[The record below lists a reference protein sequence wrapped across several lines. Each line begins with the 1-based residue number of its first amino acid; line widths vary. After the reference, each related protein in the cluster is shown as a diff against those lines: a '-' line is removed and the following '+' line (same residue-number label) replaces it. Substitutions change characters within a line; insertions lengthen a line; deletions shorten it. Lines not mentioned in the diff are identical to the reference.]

1 MKPSIVPGVIV
12 TVCLLFIAFGC
23 SKDNTTAPPSG
34 ATLSRP
40 WPADTAGNIATS
52 LTLSW
57 QISGSGTST
66 FDVYFDTVNPPA
78 TQVAYGQSSS
88 TLARAGLANSTTY
101 YWMVDARDGS
111 GAVLRGPVWS
121 FTTGSGVYSSTM
133 VAVVGGTFTAGT
145 TQVTVSSF
153 RIDRNEVTYELWTA
167 IRDWGFT
174 HGYTDLPPGYS
185 GSSGAGP
192 YHPVTM
198 VNWFDAVKWCNARSE
213 HDGLV
218 PAYYTDNGHGSVYR
232 TGEVALN
239 LDAVAWN
246 GDGYRLPTEVEWEF
260 AARGGGRSRGY
271 TFSGGD
277 LIDNVAWYNG
287 NSGVG
292 THTVGTR
299 SANELGLYDMSGN
312 VGEHCWDWY
321 WPSYPSGS
329 TDPRG
334 PATTQTYRLLRG
346 GFYLGE
352 PVACNLATRA
362 YDANGPG
369 YRALHEGFRCVQK

>member
-1 MKPSIVPGVIV
+1 MILVVS
-12 TVCLLFIAFGC
+12 C
-23 SKDNTTAPPSG
+23 SKDSTTAPPAGSS
-34 ATLSRP
+34 LSNP
-40 WPADTAGNIATS
+40 WPSDTARGIATM

-57 QISGSGTST
+57 QFSGSGTNV
-66 FDVYFDTVNPPA
+66 FDVFLDTVNPPA
-78 TQVAYGQSSS
+78 VQVADGQSSS
-88 TLARAGLANSTTY
+88 TLARSGLANSTTY
-101 YWMVDARDGS
+101 YWKVDASDGS
-111 GAVLRGPVWS
+111 GAVTHGPVWS

-133 VAVVGGTFTAGT
+133 VAVDGGTFTAST
-145 TQVTVSSF
+145 TLVTVSGF

-167 IRDWGFT
+167 IRDWGLT

-192 YHPVTM
+192 YHPVTL

-213 HDGLV
+213 YDALTPV
-218 PAYYTDNGHGSVYR
+218 YYTDNGHSTVYR

-239 LDAVAWN
+239 PDAVAWN
-246 GDGYRLPTEVEWEF
+246 GNGYRLPTEVEWEF

-271 TFSGGD
+271 IFSGGD
-277 LIDNVAWYNG
+277 LIDNVAWYSG
-287 NSGVG
+287 NSGIG

-312 VGEHCWDWY
+312 VGEHCWDWFGAA
-321 WPSYPSGS
+321 YPSGGGI
-329 TDPRG
+329 DPRG

-346 GFYLGE
+346 GFYLGA
-352 PVACNLATRA
+352 PVSCNLATRA

-369 YRALHEGFRCVQK
+369 YRALHEGFRCVQQ